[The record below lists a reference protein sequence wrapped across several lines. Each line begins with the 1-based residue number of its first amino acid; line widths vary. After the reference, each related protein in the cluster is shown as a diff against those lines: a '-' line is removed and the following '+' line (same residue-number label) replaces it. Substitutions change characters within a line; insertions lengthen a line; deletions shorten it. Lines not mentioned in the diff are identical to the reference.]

1 MAEEIKKPKKGLA
14 KWIAGGVLT
23 TIAAG
28 TFIAV
33 APNFNH
39 KQEAT
44 GSKPVTTAVA
54 EGKTG
59 NEAGE
64 NIPVENGL
72 YPAVTSDKKLVRI
85 YMDLDALENGKA
97 KPGDM
102 DDALK
107 AAATI
112 VIMQTVVT
120 IDSKDLPQKTDS
132 IQAAVTSTLEQ
143 LVVKLDDDKLGV
155 LAKQGVDFSTPR
167 VTKVTDA
174 SGSNTIYKAK
184 SANPAL
190 KALGL

>member
-39 KQEAT
+39 KQEAAGT
-44 GSKPVTTAVA
+44 KPVATAVA
-54 EGKTG
+54 EGQAEET
-59 NEAGE
+59 
-64 NIPVENGL
+64 IPVENGL
-72 YPAVTSDKKLVRI
+72 YPALTSDKKLVRI

-107 AAATI
+107 SAATI
-112 VIMQTVVT
+112 VIMQTVMT
-120 IDSKDLPQKTDS
+120 INSKELPQKTED
-132 IQAAVTSTLEQ
+132 IQTAVNAVLEQ
-143 LVVKLDDDKLGV
+143 IVVKLDSDKLGV
-155 LAKQGVDFSTPR
+155 QAKQGVDFSAPR
-167 VTKVTDA
+167 VTKITDA